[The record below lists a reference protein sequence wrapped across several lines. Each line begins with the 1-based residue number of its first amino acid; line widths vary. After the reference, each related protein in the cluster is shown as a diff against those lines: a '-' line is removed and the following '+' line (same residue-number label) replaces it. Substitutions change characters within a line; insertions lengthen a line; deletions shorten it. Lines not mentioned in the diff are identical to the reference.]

1 MHSPFHPLT
10 RSLTHSLTHALVS
23 QEAYKLF
30 DVNDDGLVEYEE
42 FVNGM
47 HALELGLSD
56 KQLYE
61 LMSSIDVDRDSS
73 ISFDEFAVRAGVSL
87 VNWLRQRRDVRCA
100 CICLLRMC
108 VQARFALVSP
118 PSDDEW
124 VRGELSKVCPTLSG
138 CSWFVGGVVS
148 VRGYIWVLNN
158 VCACVFVCIVS
169 SAYVHAT

>member
-1 MHSPFHPLT
+1 M
-10 RSLTHSLTHALVS
+10 
-23 QEAYKLF
+23 F

-73 ISFDEFAVRAGVSL
+73 ISFDEFAVRAGLSL
-87 VNWLRQRRDVRCA
+87 VNWLRQRRDVRGA

-124 VRGELSKVCPTLSG
+124 VRGELSKVCRRV
-138 CSWFVGGVVS
+138 WFVGGVVA
-148 VRGYIWVLNN
+148 RGYVSVLHN
-158 VCACVFVCIVS
+158 VCARVCVRVHYFFLRRTCVCMRPN
-169 SAYVHAT
+169 HARALRRLGPSY